1 MNDELFSSIYNGVT
15 FLQMVLFSLMILS
28 VTFREESQEKIR
40 VKSILQGGCIV
51 LAAFFVLIASRYL
64 WTAFAV
70 FVNSRAEHLDGV
82 AQQMLFTAATAV
94 NAVLNCIP
102 TAIVSVIEEF
112 DESKCSVSTWLY
124 VIASNRLK
132 NYYRGRKE
140 ELPLEAADLQAVS
153 EEKSPQNMME
163 LEEMRRELLDALKML
178 PLKERSILI
187 QKFYMGKSAAEIAED
202 LGLTP
207 GNVRVIQKR
216 SLEKLR
222 KILEVNGR

>member
-1 MNDELFSSIYNGVT
+1 M
-15 FLQMVLFSLMILS
+15 
-28 VTFREESQEKIR
+28 EKIFFEEIYR
-40 VKSILQGGCIV
+40 QYYSNICHYIRKRISNQQDSEE
-51 LAAFFVLIASRYL
+51 LASE
-64 WTAFAV
+64 V
-70 FVNSRAEHLDGV
+70 FTNFYKR
-82 AQQMLFTAATAV
+82 
-94 NAVLNCIP
+94 
-102 TAIVSVIEEF
+102 IEEF

-153 EEKSPQNMME
+153 EEENPQNMME

-187 QKFYMGKSAAEIAED
+187 QRFYMGKSGVEIAEN

-222 KILEVNGR
+222 KILEVHGR